1 MRDITEAFRALSNGT
16 RLRIIN
22 LLLERE
28 CCVCHVM
35 EVLDITE
42 PRASRNLS
50 ILYDAGFLKRR
61 RQGLWAW
68 YSIDKECLKGRYY
81 ADLIEAVKKAL
92 ERNETASLDRRR
104 LKSVERAGL
113 RCASKVLG

>member
-61 RQGLWAW
+61 REGLWAW
-68 YSIDKECLKGRYY
+68 YAIDKEGLKGYY
-81 ADLIEAVKKAL
+81 ADLIETVRKAL
-92 ERNETASLDRRR
+92 EWNETASLDRQR
-104 LKSVERAGL
+104 LKSAERVGL
-113 RCASKVLG
+113 RCASKLLG